1 MMYKIQQLNEQLIYI
16 RWNRTPGDAECKAFM
31 TELRALVH
39 NNEKGLY
46 FISDLRKG
54 RIIDLDTIN
63 QLSRLTEHKNWLG
76 SVAFTIN
83 PLSNI
88 FAGTY
93 RNMLIKE
100 KEKNIIVPEADK
112 ALAFLESL
120 QEGLTNDIDWE
131 VILDLKA

>member
-1 MMYKIQQLNEQLIYI
+1 MVYKIQNLNEQLCYI
-16 RWNRTPGDAECKAFM
+16 RWNRTPNDAVCKEFM
-31 TELRALVH
+31 TELRDLVH
-39 NNEKGLY
+39 NSEKGLY

-54 RIIDLDTIN
+54 RIVDLITIK

-93 RNMLIKE
+93 RNMLVTKKE
-100 KEKNIIVPEADK
+100 SNIIVPEADR
-112 ALAFLESL
+112 AVAFLESL
-120 QEGLTNDIDWE
+120 QEGLTIDIDWNA
-131 VILDLKA
+131 ILDLKS